1 MIPAMVASVV
11 GLLLLRRA
19 GSDLDI
25 ALAGLLTGTGHAFVF
40 PILSALVVMRAKDH
54 ERGAALSMFT
64 ALFDLGMLV
73 GAPVLGAVLAVTD
86 YATMFGV
93 AAVIVVV
100 GGVGWGVW
108 DRRVVPPR
116 RG

>member
-1 MIPAMVASVV
+1 
-11 GLLLLRRA
+11 
-19 GSDLDI
+19 
-25 ALAGLLTGTGHAFVF
+25 
-40 PILSALVVMRAKDH
+40 
-54 ERGAALSMFT
+54 
-64 ALFDLGMLV
+64 
-73 GAPVLGAVLAVTD
+73 VLGAVLDFTD

-108 DRRVVPPR
+108 DRKVVPPR